1 MGGRRLDGGGE
12 GGGGQKLMRSVAVKL
27 VGPKYLGGVGF
38 EVPKR
43 MLANDYRMSEFYI
56 WVHRRWI
63 VAGIRPSLSLTGIVD
78 WYYQIERS

>member
-1 MGGRRLDGGGE
+1 VGGRRLDGGGE

-43 MLANDYRMSEFYI
+43 CLQTITEESILYLGSSE
-56 WVHRRWI
+56 
-63 VAGIRPSLSLTGIVD
+63 VD
-78 WYYQIERS
+78 RGGNAAKFVLDRNCGLVLPD